1 MLQYYITIKY
11 EKIEIKVNNESKSK
25 WNIISHCIL
34 IDSNWIKVNAL
45 LFLTPIDNE
54 IIVRIAFFLE
64 INPDNKSKLSN
75 EIKIHQWNLYSNDV
89 LRTFLKRAKDGTN
102 VEHEEQLWQQMLS
115 LWVEY
120 QWRIQMIIKTELS
133 YAWRKL
139 FIMYSQI
146 FNYDKIRCFYDY
158 ITKNNG
164 SVIPNV
170 WYYVT

>member
-1 MLQYYITIKY
+1 MD
-11 EKIEIKVNNESKSK
+11 
-25 WNIISHCIL
+25 C
-34 IDSNWIKVNAL
+34 NWIKVNAL
-45 LFLTPIDNE
+45 HFVLPPIDNE
-54 IIVRIAFFLE
+54 IIVRKTSFWE
-64 INPDNKSKLSN
+64 INPDNKSKLTN
-75 EIKIHQWNLYSNDV
+75 EIKIHQWKLYSNDV

-146 FNYDKIRCFYDY
+146 FNYDKIRCFYGY
-158 ITKNNG
+158 IQIYSTRDDISFIIDWMFWSFHTNKYDR
-164 SVIPNV
+164 VQF
-170 WYYVT
+170 